1 MLLYYMLQKGTVQFH
16 KKEDESRMKKVISLM
31 LSMMMLVLLASAA
44 LSESQGTDMYAYT

>member
-1 MLLYYMLQKGTVQFH
+1 
-16 KKEDESRMKKVISLM
+16 MKKVISLM